1 MPCAR
6 GLASVCAA
14 GADGPWRIVP
24 KVDFRPAM
32 LTLTTAVGIGHGSA
46 PEQSGR
52 RWCGDQ
58 LGACVR
64 RGVQLRW
71 LSLDNCSAELGRRH
85 TLAPLVQGPPPN
97 LHTIKNTSTRT
108 HSRAQT
114 THPLTQTRAR
124 AHTHRR
130 YGWVFGLNRL
140 VGLRSRLVRFGRAW
154 TQRVSAHEQF
164 DACTALL
171 RCYWTD
177 PLGHLEGMRALPQ
190 WSRLALAGQRTRIII
205 P

>member
-32 LTLTTAVGIGHGSA
+32 LALTTAVGIGHGSA

-124 AHTHRR
+124 ARAHTPRR
-130 YGWVFGLNRL
+130 DGWVCLWL
-140 VGLRSRLVRFGRAW
+140 ESLGRAAGAGSSVLVELGLSGYQHMSNSMLAPLFSGATGPILW
-154 TQRVSAHEQF
+154 ATLKACAHS
-164 DACTALL
+164 LS
-171 RCYWTD
+171 
-177 PLGHLEGMRALPQ
+177 GHV
-190 WSRLALAGQRTRIII
+190 
-205 P
+205 